1 MQQHSIRNKTFK
13 VAILG
18 KLPSKMYAPFDD
30 PEWEIWTCN
39 KHKIP
44 RFTRWFD
51 IHKNPSLYD
60 NDINEKLITLD
71 KYPLEEVI
79 DLLDGYYLNNSISYM
94 IMYAVLLN
102 ASHISLFGVRLDT
115 GGEIRTHQLQNVRE
129 CLFFA
134 KGRGIKVSS
143 YEDNVLKEY
152 PLYC

>member
-1 MQQHSIRNKTFK
+1 MQQRNTKNKMLK

-79 DLLDGYYLNNSISYM
+79 DLLGGYYLNNSISYM
-94 IMYAVLLN
+94 IMYGVLLN
-102 ASHISLFGVRLDT
+102 ASEIRLYGVALNNDH
-115 GGEIRTHQLQNVRE
+115 EIRTHQRQGTRE
-129 CLFFA
+129 ICMFA
-134 KGRGIKVSS
+134 RGRGIKVWS
-143 YEDNVLKEY
+143 YEPTLLEEY